1 MSLRASVWGMTE
13 REPTGADQDQPL
25 ADRPA
30 SWPVVSSRD
39 VHRDDWVV
47 ALREDRVTRPGHP
60 DEPFTRISLEHPGA
74 VIVLAV
80 DEREQV
86 MCLRQ
91 YRHTSGHDFVE
102 LPAGLRD
109 AGDEPAVETARREL
123 REEVELEA
131 SSWRLLLS
139 SFPSAGISD
148 EVHEIF
154 LARGLSHAPRGDFE
168 MRHEEAEME
177 AFWVPMT
184 ELLDAVLDGRVREGP
199 LALAVLSYEVLKQ
212 RGTLDEV

>member
-1 MSLRASVWGMTE
+1 MAESTG
-13 REPTGADQDQPL
+13 REPDEPL

-30 SWPVVSSRD
+30 SWPVVSTRD

-47 ALREDRVTRPGHP
+47 ALREDTVTRPGHP
-60 DEPFTRISLEHPGA
+60 DEPFNRISLEHPGA

-80 DEREQV
+80 DDRERV

-109 AGDEPAVETARREL
+109 AGDEPPVETAQREL
-123 REEVELEA
+123 REEAELEA

-139 SFPSAGISD
+139 TFPSAGISD

-154 LARGLSHAPRGDFE
+154 LARGLSHVSRGDFE
-168 MRHEEAEME
+168 MQHEEAEME
-177 AFWVPMT
+177 AFWVPMAD
-184 ELLDAVLDGRVREGP
+184 LLDAVLDGRVREGP
-199 LALAVLSYEVLKQ
+199 LALAVLSYAVLKQ
-212 RGTLDEV
+212 RGTLDEE